1 MTEQLTVDTMPK
13 RAPRPFVSATI
24 ILVVSAFFLWGGG
37 KLLLLGGSAY
47 YLISGLV
54 LLADAIL
61 LFRRR
66 TSGYVLYGVF
76 LLCTA
81 IWALAETGPLF
92 WPLFARL
99 GAPLILGVG
108 MALPWLLRRF
118 GMVKLASG
126 ALLGAALVALALM
139 LTLRPANPSGGTI
152 APVRQLPADWA
163 TYAGDLGATRYS
175 ALGQIGRDN
184 VGRLERAWV
193 YRTGDFPGPADA
205 SIAWT
210 FEATP
215 LQVGNRLFVCTTHTQ
230 VHAIDVT
237 TGRRLWMYDPKADY
251 GWSPLKA
258 CRGVA
263 YYATPGGKGSGEGA
277 ICRERIISPVING
290 GLQALDAATG
300 QPCPG
305 FGVHGRIDLKQGLG
319 LVRPGYYFTT
329 SAPLVVGD
337 KIVVGAFVMDGAE
350 VGVPSGA
357 IRAFD
362 AITGKL
368 AWAWDLGAS
377 EMAQINS
384 SRPGGGDF
392 ARGTPNAWAPLTAD
406 PKLGLVYVPL
416 GNATPD
422 FYGRHRSPSME
433 RFGSAVVALDVA
445 TGQLRW
451 SFQTIHHDLWDQ
463 DIPAQPTLADF
474 PTARGPVPALIQPTK
489 RGELFVLDRRTGKP
503 IVPVEERPV
512 PQGAVPGDFTAKTQ
526 PFSTGMPSL
535 LPPPLSEASAWGMTP
550 LDQLWCRIRFR
561 ELRYEG
567 PLTPPSIQGTISY
580 PGSAGI
586 VSWGGVT
593 LDKQRAILI
602 VNSSHTP
609 FKTTLI
615 PRAEADKM
623 GLSTAPNSEK
633 ASAASRGS
641 PEKQSGAGAG
651 LPQVGTPYAAQ
662 AVPFLSP
669 LFVPCIQPPWGKL
682 TAIDLATR
690 KIIWQQPFG
699 TSSDTGPMGMR
710 AGLPLP
716 IGVFN
721 TGGSVALSSGVF
733 FIAAAQDRYLR
744 AYDTAT
750 GRELWHSRL
759 PAGGQATPMT
769 YYSPKTR
776 RQYVVI
782 AAGGH
787 AGMGTQVGDYVIAY
801 RLP

>member
-1 MTEQLTVDTMPK
+1 MTKQPIVNATPK
-13 RAPRPFVSATI
+13 RAQQPFISATAVLI
-24 ILVVSAFFLWGGG
+24 VGALFLWGGG

-47 YLISGLV
+47 YLISGPI
-54 LLADAIL
+54 LLAVAIL

-66 TSGYVLYGVF
+66 TSGYALYGVF
-76 LLCTA
+76 LLGTA
-81 IWALAETGPLF
+81 VWALAETGPQF

-99 GAPLILGVG
+99 GAPLILGMG
-108 MALPWLLRRF
+108 MVMPWLFRRF
-118 GMVKLASG
+118 GLVKMTGGWLLCV
-126 ALLGAALVALALM
+126 ALGTAVVLVA
-139 LTLRPANPSGGTI
+139 LRPANPNGGAI
-152 APVRQLPADWA
+152 PSIDQPAADWT
-163 TYAGDLGATRYS
+163 TYAGDLGAARFS

-215 LQVGNRLFVCTTHTQ
+215 LQIGNRLFICTAHTQ
-230 VHAIDVT
+230 VHAIDAT
-237 TGRRLWMYDPKADY
+237 TGRRLWIYDPKVDY

-263 YYATPGGKGSGEGA
+263 YYATSGKGGDEGA
-277 ICRERIISPVING
+277 ICRERIISPITNG
-290 GLQALDAATG
+290 GLQALDATSG
-300 QPCPG
+300 QPCPQ
-305 FGVHGRIDLKQGLG
+305 FGAHGRIDLKHGLG

-329 SAPLVVGD
+329 SAPLVIGD
-337 KIVVGAFVMDGAE
+337 KIIVGAFVMDGAE
-350 VGVPSGA
+350 VGVPSGV

-362 AITGKL
+362 AVTGKL
-368 AWAWDLGAS
+368 AWAWDLGAG
-377 EMAQINS
+377 EVAEIN
-384 SRPGGGDF
+384 RNRAGGGDF

-406 PKLGLVYVPL
+406 PQLGLVYVPL

-433 RFGSAVVALDVA
+433 RFGSALVALDVA
-445 TGQLRW
+445 TGKLRW

-463 DIPAQPTLADF
+463 DIPAQPTLVDF
-474 PTARGPVPALIQPTK
+474 PTAHGSVPALIQPTK

-503 IVPVEERPV
+503 VVPVAERPV

-567 PLTPPSIQGTISY
+567 PLTPPSMQGTISY

-586 VSWGGVT
+586 ISWGGVT
-593 LDKQRAILI
+593 LDKQRGILI

-615 PRAEADKM
+615 PRAKADKM
-623 GLSTAPNSEK
+623 GLSIAPNSER
-633 ASAASRGS
+633 ASDASRGS
-641 PEKQSGAGAG
+641 PEKQSGASAG

-669 LFVPCIQPPWGKL
+669 LDVPCIQPPWGRL

-690 KIIWQQPFG
+690 KIIWRQAFG

-710 AGLPLP
+710 VGLPLP

-744 AYDTAT
+744 AYDTVT
-750 GRELWHSRL
+750 GRELWRGRL

-769 YYSPKTR
+769 YYSAKTR

-787 AGMGTQVGDYVIAY
+787 AGIGTQVGDYVIAY
-801 RLP
+801 RL